1 MSNLNEEDIAII
13 QERELNK
20 QEEKNEDI
28 AIDAFVIDNIIEW
41 SNLITELSL
50 KEVDLLKIKNRI
62 FDKEQWMTENTDFK
76 TMYGKNNADV
86 RKQHFNKFLK
96 SEYAVK
102 MHLEISIDY
111 LKRRI
116 SFLKQLIHTK
126 TIIMEVKEWVNPVV
140 IASIVMMMKFVLCL
154 MN

>member
-1 MSNLNEEDIAII
+1 MSNLNEEDIAKITEAI
-13 QERELNK
+13 EETKNK
-20 QEEKNEDI
+20 PVEMKIPDTPMTTSI
-28 AIDAFVIDNIIEW
+28 GDDLTEW

-76 TMYGKNNADV
+76 SMYGKNNADV
-86 RKQHFNKFLK
+86 RKQHFKKFLK

-116 SFLKQLIHTK
+116 SFMKQLIHTK
-126 TIIMEVKEWVNPVV
+126 TIIMEVKE
-140 IASIVMMMKFVLCL
+140 
-154 MN
+154 

>member
-28 AIDAFVIDNIIEW
+28 AIDAFVMDNIIEW
-41 SNLITELSL
+41 SNLITELSENEIQL
-50 KEVDLLKIKNRI
+50 YKSKEAYEKASEKLLKDAAKEKAENDKDIIKKRYGGNN
-62 FDKEQWMTENTDFK
+62 DKTRAKYVKEMLSKD
-76 TMYGKNNADV
+76 GK
-86 RKQHFNKFLK
+86 
-96 SEYAVK
+96 
-102 MHLEISIDY
+102 EIKDIEFRIDY

-126 TIIMEVKEWVNPVV
+126 TIIMEVKE
-140 IASIVMMMKFVLCL
+140 
-154 MN
+154 